1 MTDWREPH
9 RLSCLLAKR
18 LLLLRRRPLLAAT
31 VWMGLPAV
39 SFARRAVLCDDAL
52 ETLWLLSRQVM
63 HFSDV
68 IDNVEETWLR
78 RGARR
83 WRWWIVALAVL
94 LGSGAVW
101 PAIVRREAVLLIPQ
115 SPLVVDSHD
124 ELEISARI
132 RAVLIV
138 AVEVPAPAEQSCQRN
153 LS

>member
-1 MTDWREPH
+1 
-9 RLSCLLAKR
+9 
-18 LLLLRRRPLLAAT
+18 
-31 VWMGLPAV
+31 MGLPAV

-83 WRWWIVALAVL
+83 WPWWIVALAVL

-124 ELEISARI
+124 ELEISSRI

-138 AVEVPAPAEQSCQRN
+138 AVEVPAPAERS
-153 LS
+153 